1 MGRYF
6 VAIWDDRHGAVRNEK
21 FRANETQCYTAEQ
34 TLGAP
39 RGCENLDYV
48 LHLRGAI
55 LASGPLLLVNVT
67 PIQVQNKSG
76 CLTRCVW
83 CQSII
88 SSLILVNHYPITLP
102 HLTTTLRHFR

>member
-39 RGCENLDYV
+39 RGCENLD
-48 LHLRGAI
+48 
-55 LASGPLLLVNVT
+55 
-67 PIQVQNKSG
+67 
-76 CLTRCVW
+76 
-83 CQSII
+83 
-88 SSLILVNHYPITLP
+88 
-102 HLTTTLRHFR
+102 